1 VEILKMTIARRAV
14 LFAAALG
21 LNATLAF
28 PAASQ
33 TLTPIRF
40 TLDFK
45 FQGIHAWYYVARE
58 KGYFRAEGLDVTI
71 DQGEGSAA
79 TITRIM
85 TGAYDA
91 GFGDINAIIQ
101 QAAQKPGEQ
110 PTMVYQIYSRPPFVL
125 VAKADGPIKTV
136 KDVEGQTLGGPAGS
150 ATLRLFPSFAKR
162 NGIDAGK
169 VKMLNMAPNLQE
181 QMLIQG
187 QVAGSLVFNVTSY
200 MNLVQQRLDP
210 DKDFRWFNYGDY
222 GLDLYSN
229 GLMVSPKL
237 LKENPKAV
245 AGLVKAINRSIKEV
259 IANPDEGIATLLKV
273 EPLLNGSI
281 EKQRIAY
288 ALKNLMTSP
297 ENAEIGFGDLKDHRL
312 ARSID
317 IMAEA
322 YELPKKPL
330 VTEIFN
336 RSFLPPKDD
345 RQIAPKTN

>member
-1 VEILKMTIARRAV
+1 MHVVRRAAP
-14 LFAAALG
+14 LGAALG
-21 LNATLAF
+21 LLALFAF

-33 TLTPIRF
+33 SLTPIRF

-45 FQGIHAWYYVARE
+45 FQGIHAWYYVARD
-58 KGYFRAEGLDVTI
+58 KGYFKAEGLDVTI

-85 TGAYDA
+85 SGAYDA

-110 PTMVYQIYSRPPFVL
+110 PVMVYQIYSRPPFVL
-125 VAKADGPIKTV
+125 VTKADGPIKTV
-136 KDVEGQTLGGPAGS
+136 KDVEGQTLGGPPGS
-150 ATLRLFPSFAKR
+150 ATLRLFPSFAKI

-169 VKMLNMAPNLQE
+169 VQMLNMAPNLQE

-200 MNLVQQRLDP
+200 INLLQQRQDP
-210 DKDFRWFNYGDY
+210 DKDFRWFNFGDY

-229 GLMVSPKL
+229 GLMVSQKL

-245 AGLVKAINRSIKEV
+245 AGLVKASNRALKEV
-259 IANPDEGIATLLKV
+259 LANPDEGIATLLKV
-273 EPLLNGSI
+273 EPLLNGNI

-297 ENAEIGFGDLKDHRL
+297 ENADIGFGDLKDDRL
-312 ARSID
+312 ARSVGVIV
-317 IMAEA
+317 EA
-322 YELPKKPL
+322 YELPRKPA
-330 VTEIFN
+330 VGEIFN
-336 RSFLPPKDD
+336 RSFLPPKSE
-345 RQIAPKTN
+345 RQIEAKVN

>member
-1 VEILKMTIARRAV
+1 
-14 LFAAALG
+14 
-21 LNATLAF
+21 
-28 PAASQ
+28 
-33 TLTPIRF
+33 
-40 TLDFK
+40 
-45 FQGIHAWYYVARE
+45 
-58 KGYFRAEGLDVTI
+58 
-71 DQGEGSAA
+71 
-79 TITRIM
+79 M

-125 VAKADGPIKTV
+125 VTKADGPIKTV

-162 NGIDAGK
+162 NGIDASK
-169 VKMLNMAPNLQE
+169 VQMLNMAPNLQE

-259 IANPDEGIATLLKV
+259 IANPDEGIATLLKI
-273 EPLLNGSI
+273 EPLLNGPI

-288 ALKNLMTSP
+288 ALKNLMTSA
-297 ENAEIGFGDLKDHRL
+297 ENAEIGFGDLKDDRL

-330 VTEIFN
+330 VTDIFN

>member
-1 VEILKMTIARRAV
+1 MHVARRVAP
-14 LFAAALG
+14 LGAALG
-21 LNATLAF
+21 LIALFAF

-33 TLTPIRF
+33 SLTPIRF

-58 KGYFRAEGLDVTI
+58 KGYFKAEGLDVAI

-85 TGAYDA
+85 SGAYDA

-110 PTMVYQIYSRPPFVL
+110 PVMVYQIYSRPPFVL
-125 VAKADGPIKTV
+125 VTKAGGPIKAV
-136 KDVEGQTLGGPAGS
+136 KDVEGQTLGGPPGS
-150 ATLRLFPSFAKR
+150 ATLRLFPSFAKI
-162 NGIDAGK
+162 NGIDTSK
-169 VKMLNMAPNLQE
+169 VQILNMAPNLQE

-200 MNLVQQRLDP
+200 INLLQQRQDP
-210 DKDFRWFNYGDY
+210 DKDFRWFNFGDY

-245 AGLVKAINRSIKEV
+245 AGLVKASNRALKEV
-259 IANPDEGIATLLKV
+259 LANPDEGIATLLKV
-273 EPLLNGSI
+273 EPLLNGNI

-288 ALKNLMTSP
+288 ALKNLMISP
-297 ENAEIGFGDLKDHRL
+297 ENADIGFGDLKDDRL
-312 ARSID
+312 ARSVGVIV
-317 IMAEA
+317 EA
-322 YELPKKPL
+322 YELPRKPA
-330 VTEIFN
+330 VAEIFN
-336 RSFLPPKDD
+336 RSFLPPKSE
-345 RQIAPKTN
+345 RQIGAKMN

>member
-1 VEILKMTIARRAV
+1 VETTKMKIARRTV
-14 LFAAALG
+14 LLIAALS
-21 LNATLAF
+21 LNAALAF

-125 VAKADGPIKTV
+125 VTKADGPIKTV

-162 NGIDAGK
+162 NGIDASK
-169 VKMLNMAPNLQE
+169 VQMLNMAPNLQE

-229 GLMVSPKL
+229 GLMVSPK
-237 LKENPKAV
+237 A
-245 AGLVKAINRSIKEV
+245 
-259 IANPDEGIATLLKV
+259 EGKSEGGRGPGESDQSV
-273 EPLLNGSI
+273 DQGGDRQP
-281 EKQRIAY
+281 RRRHRY
-288 ALKNLMTSP
+288 A
-297 ENAEIGFGDLKDHRL
+297 AEDRAAAERTDREAAHRL
-312 ARSID
+312 RPQEPHD
-317 IMAEA
+317 
-322 YELPKKPL
+322 
-330 VTEIFN
+330 VG
-336 RSFLPPKDD
+336 
-345 RQIAPKTN
+345 